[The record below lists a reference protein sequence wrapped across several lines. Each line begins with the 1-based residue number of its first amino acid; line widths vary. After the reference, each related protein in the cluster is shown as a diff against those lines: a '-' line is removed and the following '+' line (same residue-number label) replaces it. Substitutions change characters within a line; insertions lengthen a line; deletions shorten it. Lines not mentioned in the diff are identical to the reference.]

1 MLVPAITIDALAIE
15 GMVILPPEIC
25 GLVVGDLN
33 IPALSLLLLEIP
45 EIVIPDFQE
54 CPFYVDTSLP
64 VKYASSV
71 YPIYEID
78 ALMPSIEI
86 LAVQL
91 IHMEN
96 TEALKVSASILSSE
110 VTQYRQVEL
119 NNTEP
124 DNLTINLVMLSGES
138 TSFAYLTIDGVLSDN
153 LIMAMTPLSGEIV
166 NYGYLT
172 NTIEVHSLSVS
183 MLILSGEL
191 D

>member
-1 MLVPAITIDALAIE
+1 MIVPAITVDALEVE
-15 GMVILPPEIC
+15 GLVILPPEIC
-25 GLVVGDLN
+25 GLAIGNLN

-45 EIVIPDFQE
+45 EVVIPDFQE
-54 CPFYVDTSLP
+54 CPFYINTPLP
-64 VKYASSV
+64 IKYTSSV

-91 IHMEN
+91 IHIEDI
-96 TEALKVSASILSSE
+96 EALKLNASILSAE

-119 NNTEP
+119 DNVEP
-124 DNLTINLVMLSGES
+124 DKLIVSLTMLSGES
-138 TSFAYLTIDGVLSDN
+138 TSFAYLTINDIPPDN
-153 LIMAMTPLSGEIV
+153 LTIAMTPLSGEIV

-172 NTIEVHSLSVS
+172 NTIEVHALSVS
-183 MLILSGEL
+183 MLVLSGEL

>member
-1 MLVPAITIDALAIE
+1 VLVPAITIDALEVE

-54 CPFYVDTSLP
+54 CPFYVDMP
-64 VKYASSV
+64 PPIKYASSV

-78 ALMPSIEI
+78 ALTPSMEI
-86 LAVQL
+86 LAAQL
-91 IHMEN
+91 LHLEDIA
-96 TEALKVSASILSSE
+96 ALKVSASILSGE
-110 VTQYRQVEL
+110 ITQYRQVDL
-119 NNTEP
+119 DNVEP
-124 DNLTINLVMLSGES
+124 DNLTVNLVILSGES
-138 TSFAYLTIDGVLSDN
+138 TSFGYLTINDIPPDN
-153 LIMAMTPLSGEIV
+153 LTTAMTLLSGEIV
-166 NYGYLT
+166 NYGYIT

-183 MLILSGEL
+183 MLVLSGEL